1 MSEAKRPRVLV
12 VDDEDSVRRLLMRI
26 VSELDADVVEAA
38 NGLEALVSVSAR
50 RPDLVLLDLMM
61 PELDGWG
68 VLARL
73 RERPDPPPVLLV
85 TARTDYPTFARA
97 VREGAVGF
105 LGKPF
110 RMAELLRACRT
121 LLSGRDGGTVG
132 SERRREPRRR
142 LLAEV
147 RVSSEAATPI
157 AMGEIVDISASGAQ
171 LELDAPLAPGERIR
185 IAFPTPG
192 GALPQLPCSVQWWS
206 GAPGGRVSHGL
217 AFAEL
222 GETDRRL
229 LDDLLRP
236 AS

>member
-1 MSEAKRPRVLV
+1 VSDAKRPRILV
-12 VDDEDSVRRLLMRI
+12 VDDEDSVRRLLLRI
-26 VSELDADVVEAA
+26 VAELDADVVEAA
-38 NGLEALVSVSAR
+38 NGLEALVSISAR

-68 VLARL
+68 VLERL

-105 LGKPF
+105 IGKPF
-110 RMAELLRACRT
+110 RLQELLRACRT
-121 LLSGRDGGTVG
+121 LLADRDQPMVG
-132 SERRREPRRR
+132 NERRGAARRR

-157 AMGEIVDISASGAQ
+157 AMGEIVDISTTGAQ

-185 IAFPTPG
+185 LSFPTPG
-192 GALPQLPCSVQWWS
+192 MPLPQLPCSVQWWS
-206 GAPGGRVSHGL
+206 GTPSGRVSHGL
-217 AFAEL
+217 AFGAL
-222 GETDRRL
+222 GEDDRRL
-229 LDDLLRP
+229 LEDLLRP